1 MNQYIAIIPARNNS
15 KRIKNKNIKKLKGKL
30 LINYTI
36 EAAKKL
42 KKISKI
48 IITTDIKRIIKK
60 NKNDK
65 MIYIKRPKRLTRD
78 TSTTESAIIHS
89 LDYIKKKKNIIPK
102 NIILLQ
108 PTSPLR
114 DNSDI
119 KKSIKI
125 FEKGK
130 YDSLFSA
137 YEEKILI
144 WKKEKK
150 KFKPVNYNIK
160 FRKREQDSK
169 KLIVENGA
177 IFIFNYKKFLKHKVR
192 LFERIGCFLM
202 SKKKSLEIDDKYDL
216 EIGNKI

>member
-108 PTSPLR
+108 P
-114 DNSDI
+114 
-119 KKSIKI
+119 
-125 FEKGK
+125 F
-130 YDSLFSA
+130 
-137 YEEKILI
+137 
-144 WKKEKK
+144 
-150 KFKPVNYNIK
+150 
-160 FRKREQDSK
+160 
-169 KLIVENGA
+169 
-177 IFIFNYKKFLKHKVR
+177 
-192 LFERIGCFLM
+192 
-202 SKKKSLEIDDKYDL
+202 
-216 EIGNKI
+216 